1 LEIMQD
7 RDRDFINRRKWISG
21 ERRRLLCCSLYIP
34 INVSRSLCH
43 AYGPSNWHSIR
54 RNWTHC
60 FVTLVSADFIRTG
73 NTALDRGSTSDRPR
87 YHKRYQLVCL
97 SSRNQTSNLKYW
109 RAIFETY
116 AHTKTRSVV
125 SWFNRGSKY
134 QRSSWVGSTPR
145 VGLGWVGLGKDFK
158 GLLLGWVGSW
168 VGKGWVGLWVQ
179 SFHFATGCV
188 GLG

>member
-1 LEIMQD
+1 M
-7 RDRDFINRRKWISG
+7 
-21 ERRRLLCCSLYIP
+21 
-34 INVSRSLCH
+34 H
-43 AYGPSNWHSIR
+43 TAPSNWHSIR

-60 FVTLVSADFIRTG
+60 FVTLASADFIRTG
-73 NTALDRGSTSDRPR
+73 NTAFDRGSTSDRPR

-145 VGLGWVGLGKDFK
+145 VGLGWVLGRKR
-158 GLLLGWVGSW
+158 LGWFVGPKFSLCD
-168 VGKGWVGLWVQ
+168 GLHWVGLKKFDPRTTLVDTNERKKGHDRFVTEIATHEKDDWCITRET
-179 SFHFATGCV
+179 SFNAWCKA
-188 GLG
+188 